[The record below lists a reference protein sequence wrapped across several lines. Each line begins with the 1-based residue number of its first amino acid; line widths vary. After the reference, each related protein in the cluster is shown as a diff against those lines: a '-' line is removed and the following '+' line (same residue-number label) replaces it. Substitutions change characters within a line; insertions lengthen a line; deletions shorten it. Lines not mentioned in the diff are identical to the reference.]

1 MGRSND
7 GAATGDSGF
16 GPTTS
21 TEQLRRIAN
30 LLALLATKGEGQTD
44 KVLTLTAAGFSTSEV
59 AALLRMTPNNVA
71 VLVYKSKHK
80 GKATVPARKKRGK
93 ND

>member
-7 GAATGDSGF
+7 AAANGDSGF

-59 AALLRMTPNNVA
+59 AALLRVKPNTVA
-71 VLVYKSKHK
+71 VAVYQSKK
-80 GKATVPARKKRGK
+80 KKQRGPRRTKAGRKRQ
-93 ND
+93 